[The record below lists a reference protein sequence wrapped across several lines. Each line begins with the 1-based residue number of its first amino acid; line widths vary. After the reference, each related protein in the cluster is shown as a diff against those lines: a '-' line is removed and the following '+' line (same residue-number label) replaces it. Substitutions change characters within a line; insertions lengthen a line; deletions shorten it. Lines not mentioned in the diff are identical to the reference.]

1 VRFLPAMTL
10 AAAVLAAGCAGRTP
24 RDDAAANAPA
34 EHQRNVMSID
44 EIREGQNL
52 GLGNVYDLL
61 QRYHPEWMRTVR
73 STSGNATPTVWID
86 LQRMGGLSVLRTM
99 PIGGVT
105 LLRYLTPPEARGE
118 LGFDNP
124 GGAIVVSMH

>member
-1 VRFLPAMTL
+1 VRFPSALLLSL
-10 AAAVLAAGCAGRTP
+10 ALTAAGCARNR
-24 RDDAAANAPA
+24 RDEDAANAPA
-34 EHQRNVMSID
+34 QRQRNVMSIT
-44 EIREGQNL
+44 EIQEGQAI

-61 QRYHPEWMRTVR
+61 VRYHPEWLRTVR
-73 STSGNATPTVWID
+73 ATTGSATPTVWID

-124 GGAIVVSMH
+124 GGAIVVSMR